1 MTEPKS
7 EPKLPGVDKGTGLA
21 PSLEE
26 MTRRARE
33 GRPADLCRLRELA
46 GAFLVELYPDALTA
60 AVVVEL
66 RGGEHA
72 TIPLLLPLGVGGGG

>member
-26 MTRRARE
+26 MTRRARD

-46 GAFLVELYPDALTA
+46 GAFIVELYPEALHATL
-60 AVVVEL
+60 VIEL
-66 RGGEHA
+66 PRSCGRSA
-72 TIPLLLPLGVGGGG
+72 TIPLLLPAR

>member
-1 MTEPKS
+1 MAGKKS
-7 EPKLPGVDKGTGLA
+7 EPKLPGVGEGTGLA
-21 PSLEE
+21 ASLDE

-33 GRPADLCRLRELA
+33 GRPADVRRLRELA
-46 GAFLVELYPDALTA
+46 GAFLVELYPDARTA

-72 TIPLLLPLGVGGGG
+72 TLPLLLPLGVAGG